1 MLQPSLGPNLI
12 WVPESPAPPL
22 PTVRFAFGFC
32 TARIFFA
39 MALQSSYSLKNARCY
54 SRDLP
59 STLKHCERRV
69 TASLLTPIDYDYDRK
84 PDDK

>member
-1 MLQPSLGPNLI
+1 M
-12 WVPESPAPPL
+12 
-22 PTVRFAFGFC
+22 
-32 TARIFFA
+32 
-39 MALQSSYSLKNARCY
+39 Y

-59 STLKHCERRV
+59 SALKHCECRV